1 MATAVTKFEEAKL
14 PTFFRAPADSS
25 TNALAALAPTTY
37 PYLSIKG
44 KRFALVRNKEET
56 PIMRV
61 DDDETPAN
69 AIEVVLVNT
78 APTFSKVFYAAG
90 YTEGS
95 KDKPTCYSN
104 DGVAPA
110 SDAADKQAA
119 KCAACEHN
127 AWGTGNNGK
136 GKACSDS
143 LRLALSFPDSINDPF
158 LLRVPPA
165 SLKAVTEYAAFLS
178 RKGAPM
184 EGLVTKIKF
193 DSEEATPKLQFSALR
208 YLTKEQ
214 YDEVMEVAKAGITQ
228 QIIGTNAVARLNN
241 STPALPPA
249 EEKGS
254 PEAEDEAPAK
264 SPVKPPAKPVKGAK
278 APEKAVETRAPEKK
292 AGNTTVSALAAKLKE
307 SMKSAATDD

>member
-1 MATAVTKFEEAKL
+1 
-14 PTFFRAPADSS
+14 
-25 TNALAALAPTTY
+25 
-37 PYLSIKG
+37 
-44 KRFALVRNKEET
+44 
-56 PIMRV
+56 
-61 DDDETPAN
+61 
-69 AIEVVLVNT
+69 VLVNT

-110 SDAADKQAA
+110 SDAAEKQSA
-119 KCAACEHN
+119 KCMNCEHN

-143 LRLALSFPDSINDPF
+143 LRLAISFVDSINDPI

-241 STPALPPA
+241 ATIPPV
-249 EEKGS
+249 
-254 PEAEDEAPAK
+254 EDGAGDSATREEAPAKPSVK
-264 SPVKPPAKPVKGAK
+264 SPVKPPAKKAEAK
-278 APEKAVETRAPEKK
+278 APEKKGT
-292 AGNTTVSALAAKLKE
+292 TTVSALAAKLKE
-307 SMKSAATDD
+307 SMKSAAADD

>member
-1 MATAVTKFEEAKL
+1 MAGTEVAKFEQAKV
-14 PTFFRAPADSS
+14 PTFFRAPEDSA

-56 PIMRV
+56 PIMRL

-110 SDAADKQAA
+110 ADAAEKQSA
-119 KCAACEHN
+119 KCMSCEHN
-127 AWGTGNNGK
+127 AWGTGTNGK

-143 LRLALSFPDSINDPF
+143 LRLAISFPDSINDPI

-193 DSEEATPKLQFSALR
+193 DSEEATPKLQFSAVR
-208 YLTKEQ
+208 YLSEAQ
-214 YDEVMEVAKAGITQ
+214 YKEVMEVAKAGITQ
-228 QIIGTNAVARLNN
+228 QIIGATAVTRMNNA
-241 STPALPPA
+241 TPALPPA
-249 EEKGS
+249 EGEDKKHE
-254 PEAEDEAPAK
+254 PETEAETPAK
-264 SPVKPPAKPVKGAK
+264 APKTPAKPIKRAEGKQPEK
-278 APEKAVETRAPEKK
+278 APEKKGT
-292 AGNTTVSALAAKLKE
+292 NTVSALAAKLKE